1 VFELDIHTTQ
11 QPKVEILK
19 RKGVSLPENLVFVP
33 IDFDR
38 QSLQATLMTAGYRE
52 QQRNL
57 FVWEGVTMYLSAEAV
72 DNTLDFIRCSSA
84 RGSMVIFDYIYASVL
99 RRENRFYGEKGGFET
114 VSRVGE
120 GWTFGVE
127 EGEIEQF
134 LAKRGFNLIDRYTAS
149 DLEQRYFAAGDIA
162 PSRRINGTHCIVAA
176 SAAY

>member
-1 VFELDIHTTQ
+1 
-11 QPKVEILK
+11 
-19 RKGVSLPENLVFVP
+19 
-33 IDFDR
+33 
-38 QSLQATLMTAGYRE
+38 
-52 QQRNL
+52 
-57 FVWEGVTMYLSAEAV
+57 MYLSAEAV
-72 DNTLDFIRCSSA
+72 DNTLDFIRSSSA

-149 DLEQRYFAAGDIA
+149 DLEQRYFTAGDIA
-162 PSRRINGTHCIVAA
+162 PSRRINGTHCIVTA